1 MTYEDFVYMTVKADC
16 EGLDSIYE
24 DYIVSL
30 VGKYGLQALKA
41 YGKIEAEDY
50 IVSLVGKYG
59 LQALKA
65 YGKIEACGVVN
76 GRRLYVLL

>member
-30 VGKYGLQALKA
+30 VGKYGLQSLKA
-41 YGKIEAEDY
+41 YGK
-50 IVSLVGKYG
+50 L
-59 LQALKA
+59 
-65 YGKIEACGVVN
+65 EACGAVN
-76 GRRLYVLL
+76 GRQLYVLL

>member
-1 MTYEDFVYMTVKADC
+1 MTYEDFVYMIVKADC

-41 YGKIEAEDY
+41 YGK
-50 IVSLVGKYG
+50 L
-59 LQALKA
+59 
-65 YGKIEACGVVN
+65 EACGVVN
-76 GRRLYVLL
+76 GRQLYVLV

>member
-1 MTYEDFVYMTVKADC
+1 MTYEESVYEIIKKDC

-24 DYIVSL
+24 DH
-30 VGKYGLQALKA
+30 
-41 YGKIEAEDY
+41 

-76 GRRLYVLL
+76 GRRLYVLV